1 MTTTRA
7 ELIENFSNGK
17 LPSGENFADLI
28 NSMVH
33 QDQFDAHVQ
42 TFEDWKARGE
52 VALGSGDRAWRIAVN
67 DNAQVQLLRGD
78 GSDGLTAPQGFAD
91 IQLGG
96 WTSLT
101 GRIGDCSDPK
111 AFMGYKI
118 ELDVAGMPNV
128 PSDGSWHPIVNMPG
142 HPCVFEVTAGTARV
156 AYLAPLGIM
165 SMARGLIG
173 ISEEQNA
180 ITHGTIVAT
189 GANRQPSLTVSA
201 QPDAATTWN
210 VLGAYLAAVL
220 ILVLGAALLA
230 GTPAENE
237 IEVGLGSFGDWLVT
251 YVGKLLAGLGITGID
266 PTKFTHLYLP
276 LAILVVNV
284 LYALRLLIRANHLR
298 RRSVCLRWKKT
309 GGSVFSGDR
318 QWTLQL
324 RGPTLAPGPQDSN
337 IYYSI
342 TKLWN

>member
-1 MTTTRA
+1 MTTKRA

-42 TFEDWKARGE
+42 AFEDWKARGE
-52 VALGSGDRAWRIAVN
+52 VALGSGDKAWRISVN
-67 DNAQVQLLRGD
+67 ENAQVQVLRGD
-78 GSDGLTAPQGFAD
+78 GADDSATPLGFAD

-101 GRIGDCSDPK
+101 GRIGDCSDPDAFASHK
-111 AFMGYKI
+111 A
-118 ELDVAGMPNV
+118 ELDVTAMPSV
-128 PSDGSWHPIVNMPG
+128 PSDGNWHPVVRMPG
-142 HPCVFEVTAGTARV
+142 HPCVFEVTAATARV
-156 AYLAPLGIM
+156 VYLAPLGIAAI
-165 SMARGLIG
+165 ARGLIG
-173 ISEEQNA
+173 VSEEQNA
-180 ITHGTIVAT
+180 IAHGTAIAT
-189 GANRQPSLTVSA
+189 GANRQPSLAVSA
-201 QPDAATTWN
+201 QPDAGTTWN
-210 VLGAYLAAVL
+210 MLGAYLAVVL

-237 IEVGLGSFGDWLVT
+237 IEAGLGSFGDWLVT
-251 YVGKLLAGLGITGID
+251 YVGKLLSGLGLTNID
-266 PTKFTHLYLP
+266 PSKFTHLYLP

-284 LYALRLLIRANHLR
+284 LYAMRLFIRAVHLR
-298 RRSVCLRWKKT
+298 RRAVCLRWKKT
-309 GGSVFSGDR
+309 GGSVFAGDR

-324 RGPTLAPGPQDSN
+324 RGPTFAPGPQDSN
-337 IYYSI
+337 VYYSI